1 MATCEG
7 PDCTREA
14 GRAGLCRAHA
24 NQKYRG
30 KPLTPL
36 AAQLGGRGARGGCE
50 VEGCD
55 KPHRA
60 RGMCVAH
67 HTAWLTAQRGPC
79 EFPDCGRPQ
88 HARGWCKPHNEQR
101 LRGEEMRPIRDRE
114 HRGLPLCEVE
124 GCTNRQHTASI
135 KTCRKH
141 RDALPLP
148 ECVVPDC
155 INPAPNRRG
164 GPCADH
170 KGWKKPTESRTCRG
184 PQCKQ
189 AAKRAGYLC
198 RRHYEQAQAGE
209 PLTVLGEAV
218 PAKPKPKRAPK
229 PAGPPAEPYVPGTL
243 WQELSRP
250 KLQRKGL
257 SGAKIVFVEGNVT
270 IADGDAA
277 MARACLARHGALDLA
292 DMLGVA
298 A

>member
-1 MATCEG
+1 MATCVG
-7 PDCTREA
+7 PECTREA
-14 GRAGLCRAHA
+14 VTRDLCQAHA

-30 KPLTPL
+30 KPLTVL
-36 AAQLGGRGARGGCE
+36 IKRGVPRVGCE

-101 LRGEEMRPIRDRE
+101 WRGEEMRPIRDRE

-124 GCTNRQHTASI
+124 GCTNRQRTASVT
-135 KTCRKH
+135 TCRKH

-148 ECVVPDC
+148 ECAVPDC
-155 INPAPNRRG
+155 TNPAPNRRG

-170 KGWKKPTESRTCRG
+170 KGWKKPTKSHTCRG

-189 AAKRAGYLC
+189 VAKRAGYLC

-209 PLTVLGEAV
+209 PLTVLGKAI
-218 PAKPKPKRAPK
+218 PAEPKPKPVPK
-229 PAGPPAEPYVPGTL
+229 LAGAPAEPYVPGTL
-243 WQELSRP
+243 WQKNRP
-250 KLQRKGL
+250 KPERKGL
-257 SGAKIVFVEGNVT
+257 TGAKLVFVDGNLAIT
-270 IADGDAA
+270 DEQAA
-277 MARACLARHGALDLA
+277 LARACLARHGALDLA